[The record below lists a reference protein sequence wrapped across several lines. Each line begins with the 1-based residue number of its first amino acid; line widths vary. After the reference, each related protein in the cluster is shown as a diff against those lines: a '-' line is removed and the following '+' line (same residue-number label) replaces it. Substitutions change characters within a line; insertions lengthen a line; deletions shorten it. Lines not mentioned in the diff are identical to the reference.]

1 MGEKEKKIKWW
12 ELFKPIEGLQCGEGL
27 TNKLVIEREVIPVV
41 FAPGIMAT
49 PLKNK
54 KGDKVWDPDDAWFM
68 LKSYGLLTVTAKKR
82 KDLLIGPAFDKDYL
96 SVIKDDPEHNKNFA
110 DKDDPTRAQRGWGSA
125 SWNSYG
131 PFLDALQKRDYLD
144 SQNDSWDLPVR
155 HCFEFPVHVCGY
167 NWTASN
173 RDGGAALAKKID
185 EVIEKYKKSGRICK
199 HVIIVTHSMGGL
211 NARSACML
219 HGAQSKVLGVVHG
232 VQPALGSPAAYWRMK
247 GGFERPGDAPKD
259 EAGLMI
265 YLRNPLKS
273 AKRKP
278 LGTVGAWVLG
288 TDGEE
293 VTSLL
298 GNMPG
303 GLELLPNHLYTDN
316 SGNKSWLSFPSA
328 DGLSVV
334 RLPKNDPY
342 KEIYLEKDGFY
353 RLVNPDWL
361 DPGNAPNPRSK
372 KLGPWDSYEVY
383 LSAAKQFHADLQTKA
398 HSQTYQFYSEGLNT
412 ADDIVFRRHTYDW
425 ANKAKHLL
433 DIIKADFP
441 GRATTSAITAPLM
454 GFNPLTFIVKGLVVA
469 AIKDSDTMVNRGG
482 FRCYVNDGNREVQKN
497 NDSALFVMEM
507 DMPPNN
513 PVTLNPLQ
521 AGSGG
526 DATVP
531 VSSAAILPA
540 LETVS
545 VSKEDENY
553 LVRDHEPVFKT
564 KTAQDIVFAAI
575 ENLARFKIK
584 MKIG

>member
-1 MGEKEKKIKWW
+1 MV
-12 ELFKPIEGLQCGEGL
+12 L
-27 TNKLVIEREVIPVV
+27 
-41 FAPGIMAT
+41 
-49 PLKNK
+49 LKN
-54 KGDKVWDPDDAWFM
+54 
-68 LKSYGLLTVTAKKR
+68 YGLLTVTAKER
-82 KDLLIGPAFDKDYL
+82 KALLIGAAFDKDYL

-110 DKDDPTRAQRGWGSA
+110 DKDDSTRAERGWGSA

-131 PFLDALQKRDYLD
+131 PFLEALQKRDYLD
-144 SQNDSWDLPVR
+144 SPNDSWDLPVR

-173 RDGGAALAKKID
+173 RDGGAALSKQID
-185 EVIEKYKKSGRICK
+185 EVIEKYKKSGRICN

-303 GLELLPNHLYTDN
+303 GLELLPNHLYADN
-316 SGNKSWLSFPSA
+316 TGNKSWLSFPSA

-334 RLPKNDPY
+334 RLPKSDPY
-342 KEIYLEKDGFY
+342 KEIYLEKDVFF
-353 RLVNPDWL
+353 RLVKPDWL
-361 DPGNAPNPRSK
+361 DPGKVEDEDNQDR
-372 KLGPWDSYEVY
+372 GPWDFYTQH
-383 LSAAKQFHADLQTKA
+383 LATAKKFHADLEART
-398 HSQTYQFYSEGLNT
+398 HPQTYQFYSEGLNT
-412 ADDIVFRRHTYDW
+412 ADRIVFKRHTFDW
-425 ANKAKHLL
+425 KNKFQHLL

-441 GRATTSAITAPLM
+441 GRATTSALTAPLM
-454 GFNPLTFIVKGLVVA
+454 GFNPLTFVVNGLVVA

-482 FRCYVNDGNREVQKN
+482 FRCYVNDRNREVPK
-497 NDSALFVMEM
+497 DSDSSLFVMEM

-513 PVTLNPLQ
+513 PVTLDRLQ
-521 AGSGG
+521 KTSGG

-545 VSKEDENY
+545 VSKDDENY

-564 KTAQDIVFAAI
+564 KTAQGIVFTAI

-584 MKIG
+584 TKIG